1 VLINI
6 SDLKCTATNTDLIEL
21 VRAQNAFGLSG
32 ETSALAG
39 GVLFYRILL

>member
-6 SDLKCTATNTDLIEL
+6 SDLKCTATNMDLIEL
-21 VRAQNAFGLSG
+21 IRARNAFRLSG
-32 ETSALAG
+32 ETSAAAG